1 MSGPLYLLD
10 SNCFIQAHRMTYPLD
25 VATSFWAKL
34 KQLADEGTISS
45 IDKVKG
51 ELGRNKDAL
60 HLWCAAN
67 LQPDFFHSSGSV
79 MADYARVIQTAS
91 RRIPPYSQSA
101 LSTFFD
107 KDEADAWLIAHAL
120 QKGLPIVTHEVSQPA
135 GIANVKI
142 PDICNLL
149 GVRTLITIAMFR
161 ELNEQF

>member
-10 SNCFIQAHRMTYPLD
+10 TNCFIQAHRVTYPLD

-34 KQLADEGTISS
+34 RQLADAQTISS

-51 ELGRNKDAL
+51 ELGRSKDPL
-60 HLWCAAN
+60 HHWCAAN
-67 LQPDFFHSSGSV
+67 LHPKFFHSSGSV
-79 MADYARVIQTAS
+79 MPEYTRVIQTAS
-91 RRIPPYSQSA
+91 NRTPLYSPSA

-120 QKGLPIVTHEVSQPA
+120 HKGIPIVTHEVSHPS
-135 GIANVKI
+135 GTSNVKI
-142 PDICNLL
+142 PDICHIL
-149 GVRTLITIAMFR
+149 GVRTLTTIAMLR